1 MKFGYAEQGVMKG
14 IIRDFAMGNAD
25 IWDLIERIKLN
36 FGYRFDNDMSMGYRF
51 VKNNG
56 TALLI
61 GHAMSRD
68 PQYHFLYRLNAFV
81 ERQKKMT
88 VPMDELQ
95 VFTKIYTL
103 KTMKQYNMWY
113 AVVEDVPLPF
123 VYQQGWPEYDL
134 ALHMEPIIND
144 MVAEPDQRSR
154 MMFYTHLANEF
165 GKLDTEYTLV
175 DYLAINE
182 NVELFYDALFHV
194 YKFARYSGLT
204 VDLDEGNLGMAEDG
218 KVRILNALR
227 AVEYA

>member
-88 VPMDELQ
+88 VPMD
-95 VFTKIYTL
+95 
-103 KTMKQYNMWY
+103 
-113 AVVEDVPLPF
+113 
-123 VYQQGWPEYDL
+123 
-134 ALHMEPIIND
+134 
-144 MVAEPDQRSR
+144 
-154 MMFYTHLANEF
+154 
-165 GKLDTEYTLV
+165 
-175 DYLAINE
+175 
-182 NVELFYDALFHV
+182 
-194 YKFARYSGLT
+194 
-204 VDLDEGNLGMAEDG
+204 DG
-218 KVRILNALR
+218 GHSIRVR
-227 AVEYA
+227 AVGPAGVESDQTDSALDSGSPAGMTAVAGR